1 MPWLEWMAW
10 TMPVALFFAAVAV
23 LLLGMTVWEVLSPT
37 VPRRGG
43 LPLVTSR
50 GDRLFLGLLTA
61 AYVNLAWIGLTN
73 HPPGL
78 GAGLSLVVVL
88 VVMRWA

>member
-61 AYVNLAWIGLTN
+61 AYVNLAWIGSTD
-73 HPPGL
+73 HPLWL